1 PTNYYSLYSILSN
14 IREPKELPRLGT
26 PTGLSQ
32 KQAVYQERLDR
43 IEKVYQEYR
52 IRRHAEMVAFFKT
65 QSADYM
71 VAARDAEGLSNPE
84 VEELVRDR
92 QLNQYVLARWREY
105 LRESK
110 QANEPLF
117 RLWHVGA

>member
-43 IEKVYQEYR
+43 IEKVYQQYR
-52 IRRHAEMVAFFKT
+52 VHRHAEMGAFFKT
-65 QSADYM
+65 QAADYM
-71 VAARDAEGLSNPE
+71 VAARDAEGLSNLE
-84 VEELVRDR
+84 IEELVRDR
-92 QLNQYVLARWREY
+92 QLNQYVLGRWRKL
-105 LRESK
+105 LRDSK
-110 QANEPLF
+110 E
-117 RLWHVGA
+117 V